1 MLEGIGK
8 DQGERRTKRERRNK
22 LKEKNEELKQNIKVR
37 YNRNLKIRLHSR
49 ENTRGRSQ
57 LIVQYINHLKPS
69 TKLQRKKF
77 GNISFSQ
84 G

>member
-8 DQGERRTKRERRNK
+8 DQGERRTKRERRKK

-49 ENTRGRSQ
+49 ENTRGRNQ

-69 TKLQRKKF
+69 TSYRGRNL
-77 GNISFSQ
+77 GT
-84 G
+84 